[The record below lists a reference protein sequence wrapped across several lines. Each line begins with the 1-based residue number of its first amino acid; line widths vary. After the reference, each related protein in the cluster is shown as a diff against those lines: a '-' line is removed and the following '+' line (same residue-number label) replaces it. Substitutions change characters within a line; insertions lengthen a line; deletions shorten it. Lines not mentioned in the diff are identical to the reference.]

1 MRVRVTCCCL
11 GGRADRNRGGQVTRQ
26 GGRGT
31 GDCWVPRDGE
41 EGQGFRDGGP
51 RKVERGSARR
61 HQNPVCPAQA
71 SLALTVH
78 TQSASDSDSGA
89 GTAGGGWRAPERP
102 RSGRTVHQTL
112 LAIRVGS
119 ILNQL

>member
-1 MRVRVTCCCL
+1 MTGQEGSGTVRRGRVSGM
-11 GGRADRNRGGQVTRQ
+11 GGS
-26 GGRGT
+26 
-31 GDCWVPRDGE
+31 
-41 EGQGFRDGGP
+41 

-78 TQSASDSDSGA
+78 TQSASDSGG
-89 GTAGGGWRAPERP
+89 GTAGGGEGAPERP